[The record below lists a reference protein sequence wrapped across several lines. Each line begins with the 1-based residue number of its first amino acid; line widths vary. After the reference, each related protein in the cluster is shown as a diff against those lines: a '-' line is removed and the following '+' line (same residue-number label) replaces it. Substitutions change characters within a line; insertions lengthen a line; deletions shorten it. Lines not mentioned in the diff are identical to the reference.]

1 MPSADDPAAPQNK
14 ARTRESARQLRR
26 ILVSWDPIGI
36 AGAPE
41 AEDEYDGLISP
52 LLHQLS
58 AGAQQADLE
67 AWLVAQLAGMGL
79 IQDTTARETRL
90 AADLLVWWRSRVA
103 APGNRPGSTNI
114 TVRWPLETLELCVL
128 RGVAGSIVGSDQL
141 IAAGL
146 DALLAGAD
154 SPALRQLAGL
164 TRSEEPDAHDL
175 FDQTVDELGI
185 ASTLPRDPTAASWE
199 LVRRRCQMIVDG
211 RLAPEL
217 GARLIE
223 AEGPPADDNNHPI
236 ASVCRSAQRIPGLA
250 AGLGRAQGGLP
261 GRRH

>member
-1 MPSADDPAAPQNK
+1 MPSADDPVAPQNK

-58 AGAQQADLE
+58 AGAKEADLE

-128 RGVAGSIVGSDQL
+128 RGVAGSMVGSDQL

-185 ASTLPRDPTAASWE
+185 ASTLPLDPKAASWK
-199 LVRRRCQMIVDG
+199 LVRRWCQMIVDR
-211 RLAPEL
+211 RLAPEV
-217 GARLIE
+217 GARLIGV
-223 AEGPPADDNNHPI
+223 EGRPADDNNHPLL
-236 ASVCRSAQRIPGLA
+236 PF
-250 AGLGRAQGGLP
+250 AGLLSEFQD
-261 GRRH
+261 